1 MKKKNLTPE
10 DNTRLEMFKHLIGIL
25 SEPLIFYPADKP
37 EPLFLRELGPLPKH
51 EEEMLW
57 GAWYHQVTIGEVL
70 IDSLVGDMTKLAA
83 SEAEQ
88 T

>member
-1 MKKKNLTPE
+1 
-10 DNTRLEMFKHLIGIL
+10 MFKRLIGIL

-37 EPLFLRELGPLPKH
+37 EPLFLHELGPLPKH

-57 GAWYHQVTIGEVL
+57 GAWYHRITTGKVP
-70 IDSLVGDMTKLAA
+70 IDSLVGDMAKLAV